1 MNEADRALFIVNEA
15 RSSEPIRYVDDPTAW
30 RPAAGYENEE
40 GRRHPAVE
48 GTTPARIREPG
59 LTLRRKAKRSR
70 ADARQRTPD
79 SSLAAR
85 FSDVFSILSSDSS
98 EGTATGAPFPI
109 FNDPPADGGAATLTP
124 KRQRTST
131 IPQPKASA
139 SPAAARLCSKLKPAS
154 RVRACPP
161 PAKVEK
167 KVQNARAAGA
177 RRGDYTDIFAIL
189 SDSDEERPMRM
200 DPQST
205 PRAPSP
211 PSTAGTQSA
220 RAASSDA
227 PAPRSPFADGRD
239 PVVGERKATAGGDDA
254 QNNPVTSPVPP
265 RRQPASSGVSGGP
278 RFNAPP
284 VPKSAL
290 ADGQCPGA
298 GEQTSSR
305 VGGAGDTPVGSLMPP
320 PPQPASSGKPAA
332 AKPQRAARKKPTA
345 PPKAAN
351 DNNSKNKSSSTQNEN
366 NGSNGKTD
374 TAGNTNQKKK
384 NSNSNNQSNGGNGD
398 KKRARPAAG
407 AGAPNAKR
415 QRPALPAG
423 PSQPEP
429 AVLPPEGAPPA
440 CKTGGAPVEPG
451 GDNLLTAS
459 QGRTKL
465 ADSPEPAPCGAPAEP
480 SQKTVGDPPTGE
492 SQAASSRASRADAPA
507 AGASE
512 TRPAHRPL
520 RKPRGKTGK
529 NRSADVRAGSSET
542 KPAVCTSKD
551 GLADPQQAASSQA
564 KPANKL
570 GKLLKRPLKNDEEP
584 SADVQAGSSETK
596 PAVCTNKDGLQ
607 DGQEGSS
614 EAKPAGSSTDQ
625 ALEMP
630 ADDDKDSAADAQPT
644 SSQVKPANKVGK
656 VLNKP
661 VKKGA
666 NCSAA
671 VRAASSESGP
681 ADSSVKTLET
691 PANNEEDSAADP
703 QAAPSQPKLVMKV
716 GKPLKKVGGN
726 PSADVP
732 AGSSETKPADSTDS
746 TSGDPPANPQAA
758 SSQAKP
764 ATKLGKLLKKPLKK
778 VGGNPSADVPTGSS
792 ETKPADSTGSTNE
805 DPPANP
811 QAASSQAKPATNLGK
826 LLKKPLKKVGGT
838 PSADESAGP
847 SETKPADSAG
857 GTIED
862 PPANPQAAASQAKPA
877 TKLGK
882 LLKKPLKKVGGSPS
896 ANVPAGPSVTKPADS
911 AGGTIEDPPANP
923 QAAASQAKPANKPG
937 KPQGKPAGKRAP
949 PARPPRK
956 PPGKGPPLAAKPAVS
971 LAPVLLRP
979 EGLRPLHREYARDIA
994 SFPSDKNELF
1004 LLDAVSLR
1012 ALGRGS
1018 AALLQDLR
1026 AYARRCSYTEML
1038 HAYNETKDVAEAV
1051 IGRIAELTET
1061 STGRLHAQFL
1071 RQHRTTTQ

>member
-1 MNEADRALFIVNEA
+1 MTSYNGRTAVVARLLAAGADVAAKDGPGSTMLAGYRGHASVTTHLLNAGAGVDDATRKAGHADVVGVLPGAGAQLEAVDSTGRTALVWARGSGCEAVVEQLLAAGASVQPCPPATEATGTTPARIRAPGLTLRRKAKASRADA
-15 RSSEPIRYVDDPTAW
+15 RQRTLDSSLAARFSDVFSILSSDSSDGAGVEHFAVVGGGKGKEPITRT
-30 RPAAGYENEE
+30 G
-40 GRRHPAVE
+40 GGTPAVE
-48 GTTPARIREPG
+48 GTTPARIRAVG
-59 LTLRRKAKRSR
+59 LTLRRKAKASR
-70 ADARQRTPD
+70 ADARQRTLD

-656 VLNKP
+656 
-661 VKKGA
+661 
-666 NCSAA
+666 
-671 VRAASSESGP
+671 
-681 ADSSVKTLET
+681 
-691 PANNEEDSAADP
+691 
-703 QAAPSQPKLVMKV
+703 
-716 GKPLKKVGGN
+716 
-726 PSADVP
+726 
-732 AGSSETKPADSTDS
+732 
-746 TSGDPPANPQAA
+746 AA

-862 PPANPQAAASQAKPA
+862 
-877 TKLGK
+877 
-882 LLKKPLKKVGGSPS
+882 
-896 ANVPAGPSVTKPADS
+896 
-911 AGGTIEDPPANP
+911 
-923 QAAASQAKPANKPG
+923 
-937 KPQGKPAGKRAP
+937 
-949 PARPPRK
+949 
-956 PPGKGPPLAAKPAVS
+956 
-971 LAPVLLRP
+971 
-979 EGLRPLHREYARDIA
+979 
-994 SFPSDKNELF
+994 
-1004 LLDAVSLR
+1004 
-1012 ALGRGS
+1012 
-1018 AALLQDLR
+1018 
-1026 AYARRCSYTEML
+1026 
-1038 HAYNETKDVAEAV
+1038 
-1051 IGRIAELTET
+1051 
-1061 STGRLHAQFL
+1061 
-1071 RQHRTTTQ
+1071 